1 MRFRR
6 WPRPTPFEDT
16 SRKRAAFFR
25 KQRLE
30 REALP
35 LFADHIAAQQRDVE
49 DEMRDR
55 ADRWSVSQQASRDQR
70 ATSWR
75 KARRRLFTLDHDL
88 RRVIR
93 VLWRCCPYPADPS
106 YFADLL
112 HQVDIGRLDPH
123 RPPWNFHQPL
133 SPRTTPNP
141 ASFKEAFRQIGG
153 KKVGGGPKTTA
164 ADEFL
169 WCGNLGRGLLFLTS
183 RVRLIEPREGFY
195 TTSNH
200 RLNGSHVGSSG
211 HWVDTEV
218 AGECS
223 DEDLALIQR
232 LAQDADT
239 RPVQVRRRLAVDY

>member
-6 WPRPTPFEDT
+6 WPRPTPYEDT

-49 DEMRDR
+49 DEMRHR
-55 ADRWSVSQQASRDQR
+55 AVHWSVSQQDSRDQR
-70 ATSWR
+70 AASWR
-75 KARRRLFTLDHDL
+75 KARQRLFAVDDEL

-93 VLWRCCPYPADPS
+93 DIWRGCPYPADPS

-112 HQVDIGRLDPH
+112 HQIEVGRLDPY
-123 RPPWNFHQPL
+123 RPPWIFHKPL
-133 SPRTTPNP
+133 APHTTPNP

-153 KKVGGGPKTTA
+153 RKVGGGPTTTS

-169 WCGNLGRGLLFLTS
+169 FCGNLGRGLLFLTS
-183 RVRLIEPREGFY
+183 RVRLIEPRESFY

-200 RLNGSHVGSSG
+200 RLRDSFVGRSG
-211 HWVDTEV
+211 HWVDVEV
-218 AGECS
+218 TGDCS
-223 DEDLALIQR
+223 DEDLELIER
-232 LAQDADT
+232 LAQAADT
-239 RPVQVRRRLAVDY
+239 RPVQVRRRRSA

>member
-35 LFADHIAAQQRDVE
+35 LFAGHIAAQQRGVE

-70 ATSWR
+70 AESWR
-75 KARRRLFTLDHDL
+75 AARRRLFTLNHDL
-88 RRVIR
+88 RHLIR
-93 VLWRCCPYPADPS
+93 ALWRGCPYPADPV

-112 HQVDIGRLDPH
+112 HQIEVGRLDPR
-123 RPPWNFHQPL
+123 RPPWIFHQPL
-133 SPRTTPNP
+133 APRTTPNP
-141 ASFKEAFRQIGG
+141 TSFKEAFRQIGG
-153 KKVGGGPKTTA
+153 KKVGGGPKTA
-164 ADEFL
+164 PADEFL
-169 WCGNLGRGLLFLTS
+169 FCGNLGRGLLFLTS
-183 RVRLIEPREGFY
+183 RVRLIEPHESFY

-200 RLNGSHVGSSG
+200 RLSGSYVGYSG
-211 HWVDTEV
+211 HWVDIEV
-218 AGECS
+218 AGDCS
-223 DEDLALIQR
+223 DEDLALIER
-232 LAQDADT
+232 LAQAADT
-239 RPVQVRRRLAVDY
+239 RPIQVRRCRGA